1 MATLADEL
9 QADFLDLE
17 SDEENED
24 QEQDNDEDDLNGNI
38 NGDTAMDEDDAE
50 DGESSDQQDKVN
62 RALDEA
68 EDQHEAKSRIDKINL
83 KGVSDFKSVATL
95 WKSLSPVLEVRITL
109 KHALSN
115 RDSQFRLVLTTKLQQ
130 IDEYQNSTPE
140 EQAKK
145 NFGKSDSPAYKLMN
159 EANSL
164 STHID
169 SEIIVLH
176 KWLRDHYSAFFPGLE
191 RLVETPT
198 TYARAVAIIGNGPMD
213 VKAVGTSSENP
224 VGQSLD
230 KVLDK
235 ALLMSVRMEAAT
247 TKTTPLPDAEIKMIM
262 KACEMVLALDRAKTK
277 IRDFVTGCMN
287 SFAPNL
293 SVLVGAETAALLV
306 QAAGGTHALA
316 IKPANTLASTYTSS
330 LQQL

>member
-1 MATLADEL
+1 
-9 QADFLDLE
+9 
-17 SDEENED
+17 
-24 QEQDNDEDDLNGNI
+24 
-38 NGDTAMDEDDAE
+38 
-50 DGESSDQQDKVN
+50 
-62 RALDEA
+62 
-68 EDQHEAKSRIDKINL
+68 
-83 KGVSDFKSVATL
+83 
-95 WKSLSPVLEVRITL
+95 
-109 KHALSN
+109 
-115 RDSQFRLVLTTKLQQ
+115 
-130 IDEYQNSTPE
+130 
-140 EQAKK
+140 
-145 NFGKSDSPAYKLMN
+145 MN

-262 KACEMVLALDRAKTK
+262 RACEMVLALDKAKEK

-316 IKPANTLASTYTSS
+316 IKPANTLASMYCSS
-330 LQQL
+330 LRTILSTNCNLDIGWKPSRVSGGATNAFGGGAKQKGHIFNSPIIRAVPIDHRTQAIRIVAAKIALAARVDDTQRVPDNSVGRQLAEEVARRLDVLTENAPNRGPRALPAPDESA